1 MFLRRILFHTS
12 RDFIS
17 PLTFTLSFPSDSS
30 FTGQRRLLASKK
42 KAGEK
47 SGGKRSKVAFKEEN
61 DVEDEEGNASNRTFD
76 LTNITTKMNTILGR
90 LKKEYGTMRIG
101 QANPA
106 ILDSV
111 MVPYENGSAPLRD
124 LTQIIVKDPQTLL
137 VHVHDEE
144 MLKTVD
150 KAIRSANLNLNP
162 MIDGKGLKVPI
173 PKITTE
179 FREKMIKVASK
190 IAENTKI
197 KLRLARQDGLKDLKK
212 DSKNGLPSDETKLLE
227 KQLQLLIDKYV
238 KDVDDS
244 FKAKSKEI
252 SGN

>member
-1 MFLRRILFHTS
+1 MFLRRILSHTS
-12 RDFIS
+12 RV
-17 PLTFTLSFPSDSS
+17 PLTFTLPFPSDPN
-30 FTGQRRLLASKK
+30 FTGQRRLLVSKK
-42 KAGEK
+42 KAGGK
-47 SGGKRSKVAFKEEN
+47 SGSKKGKVVFKEEDN
-61 DVEDEEGNASNRTFD
+61 IEDEEEDANKSTFD

-111 MVPYENGSAPLRD
+111 MVPHENGSAPLRD

-150 KAIRSANLNLNP
+150 KAIRNANLNLNP

-212 DSKNGLPSDETKLLE
+212 DSKNGLPSDEAKLLE
-227 KQLQLLIDKYV
+227 KQ
-238 KDVDDS
+238 
-244 FKAKSKEI
+244 
-252 SGN
+252 